1 MTFCL
6 SSWLG
11 WSVDW
16 NESLISCVFETEP
29 SRTCDSYLLQE
40 DSEQSEY
47 ALDGLRQVMAV
58 KSRVVL
64 PYLVPQLTQKP
75 VNTHALSF
83 LSAVAGDA
91 LTKHLS
97 KILPALM
104 SALSEKMGTEQEAE
118 VRAFVCGSGMAS
130 GPFLCSKVG
139 QFRWS
144 TVISSMVLVSLIS
157 DL

>member
-1 MTFCL
+1 MEQMNLTSKKCL
-6 SSWLG
+6 P
-11 WSVDW
+11 
-16 NESLISCVFETEP
+16 CP
-29 SRTCDSYLLQE
+29 LQE
-40 DSEQSEY
+40 DPEQSEY

-64 PYLVPQLTQKP
+64 PYLVPQLTASP

-104 SALSEKMGTEQEAE
+104 TALSSKMGTDDEA
-118 VRAFVCGSGMAS
+118 
-130 GPFLCSKVG
+130 KVG
-139 QFRWS
+139 LGH
-144 TVISSMVLVSLIS
+144 SSVYTCY
-157 DL
+157 DG